1 MQSEN
6 KKEDQGYI
14 ISLVL
19 TTTCFPAYFFLIF
32 LLMFLPFHNTPK
44 FISVIISWIPVIWQ
58 VVSCYYAVDYIQRN
72 PHKQMPG
79 VISFVFAVIVLLIA
93 GAATL

>member
-44 FISVIISWIPVIWQ
+44 FMVYVKNTRDFSHRMNWHTYV
-58 VVSCYYAVDYIQRN
+58 
-72 PHKQMPG
+72 
-79 VISFVFAVIVLLIA
+79 
-93 GAATL
+93 